1 MNHGFSKKNWQ
12 KIANFSDFI
21 AIDLTI
27 NRHDKSR
34 YNRSFLRDFDDMH
47 NVIFYDGKLSLL
59 SKVYDFW
66 WMYSHPQKIVSSDDF
81 IAIFEKKITKESRLN
96 HRFLSQLR
104 FIAIDLTINRPENR
118 DKIVDF
124 QAILRTWGAN
134 KTLSCLLNFSFCFY
148 PFWLNIF
155 LLFDVF
161 PLFLSNHELRSVVH
175 LLVKKRISAKI
186 GFYYLMNFSF
196 DFSWLLRNAELVLY
210 SQTSVLIEFVF

>member
-66 WMYSHPQKIVSSDDF
+66 
-81 IAIFEKKITKESRLN
+81 
-96 HRFLSQLR
+96 
-104 FIAIDLTINRPENR
+104 
-118 DKIVDF
+118 
-124 QAILRTWGAN
+124 
-134 KTLSCLLNFSFCFY
+134 
-148 PFWLNIF
+148 
-155 LLFDVF
+155 
-161 PLFLSNHELRSVVH
+161 
-175 LLVKKRISAKI
+175 
-186 GFYYLMNFSF
+186 
-196 DFSWLLRNAELVLY
+196 
-210 SQTSVLIEFVF
+210 